1 MQSVHITNNVGSSN
15 PARGEVYS
23 IQHNVKKFV
32 CDFWQAGGF
41 LWFPPPKNTESH
53 NITEILLE
61 VALNTITPPHQSHST
76 FYQTK
81 TSEIY
86 KLLVNLSNK
95 WKRYFKVLNTLIFRP
110 LSFCCPDSLTL
121 NNHWTFSKHYLFKC
135 CDFK

>member
-1 MQSVHITNNVGSSN
+1 LFSVKLSGQQKLKGLKIKVFKTLKY
-15 PARGEVYS
+15 YS

-76 FYQTK
+76 FYQT
-81 TSEIY
+81 S
-86 KLLVNLSNK
+86 
-95 WKRYFKVLNTLIFRP
+95 
-110 LSFCCPDSLTL
+110 D
-121 NNHWTFSKHYLFKC
+121 
-135 CDFK
+135 